1 MTWGVLGSDMGVL
14 GSYRGVLGGNMGSTQ
29 GDMGVLGGV
38 FGLFLGYFWGIFGA
52 MSNGVI
58 YSLFKVSIY
67 IYSGSALQQQLVNSV
82 GISCNH
88 P

>member
-1 MTWGVLGSDMGVL
+1 MGVL

-67 IYSGSALQQQLVNSV
+67 IFRICLTTTVAQFSLRS
-82 GISCNH
+82 SCTACIAKLS
-88 P
+88 PR